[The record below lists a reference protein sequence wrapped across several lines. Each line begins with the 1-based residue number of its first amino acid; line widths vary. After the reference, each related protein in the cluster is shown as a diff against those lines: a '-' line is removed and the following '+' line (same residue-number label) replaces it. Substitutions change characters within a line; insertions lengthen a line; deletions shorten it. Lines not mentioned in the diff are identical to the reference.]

1 MSKDSRVS
9 CKIEAGS
16 RRLLSITP
24 IGFPLCLLL
33 NPALIAVKS
42 LVLVLW
48 GKISIFSSLPLQTK
62 VPSFNSKD
70 ERSFSVFSKAFLIA
84 AVAIRSPT
92 SPSPERLRL
101 RAATGPR
108 TGIKK
113 RMLGKSEMEEMLNPP
128 QSLLTT
134 TTYFMAGTEI
144 SEALPPRH
152 TPGSR
157 MSSAAGGGPARS
169 LNTV

>member
-16 RRLLSITP
+16 RRLPSITP

-62 VPSFNSKD
+62 VPSFNYKD
-70 ERSFSVFSKAFLIA
+70 ERSLSVFSKAFLIA

-101 RAATGPR
+101 RAATSPRR

-113 RMLGKSEMEEMLNPP
+113 RMLGKSEVEEMLNPP
-128 QSLLTT
+128 VFFNNNSLLHGRHRDQRS
-134 TTYFMAGTEI
+134 AR
-144 SEALPPRH
+144 LPSHSWQQNVKR
-152 TPGSR
+152 R
-157 MSSAAGGGPARS
+157 WRWSSS
-169 LNTV
+169 QS